1 MPLKTQIYAPARRTE
16 IVLTNLKKKT
26 EISTVCDSKWS
37 FLDSYSVDMSQR
49 KYMIRDAEY
58 LGQKS

>member
-16 IVLTNLKKKT
+16 IVLTNLKKKQKFQAFV
-26 EISTVCDSKWS
+26 IQN
-37 FLDSYSVDMSQR
+37 DSYSVNMSQR